1 MFATL
6 ALLSSLWP
14 LSLGAQA
21 PPAAT
26 LAEGVLLERDA
37 PALEGQFSI
46 RADGNQ
52 VFRYRYDSATYVVRE
67 GRLTSV
73 PSLNPG
79 ETLEV
84 ISDSV
89 ESSLLRYARDVH
101 VVSEAPAVPRVR
113 PAVATAATTT
123 RLLAGFD
130 PLERSLL
137 SSALSSPVGNL
148 TFAGVVY
155 SVTGERV
162 VLHTRVGDQ
171 QILLRRDTRYI
182 HDGASVDSASLKPNM
197 RVFVRGGK
205 DLWDQVEAYQVFW
218 GEILQPR

>member
-1 MFATL
+1 LRVFATL
-6 ALLSSLWP
+6 ALLSTLWP
-14 LSLGAQA
+14 LPAGAQA

-46 RADGNQ
+46 RGDGNQ
-52 VFRYRYDSATYVVRE
+52 VFRYRFDSATYVVRE

-73 PSLNPG
+73 PALNPG
-79 ETLEV
+79 ETVEV

-89 ESSLLRYARDVH
+89 ESLLLRYARDVH
-101 VVSEAPAVPRVR
+101 VVSEAPPAPRAPRSTVP
-113 PAVATAATTT
+113 VAN
-123 RLLAGFD
+123 RLLTGFD

-137 SSALSSPVGNL
+137 GSPVGNL

-155 SVTGERV
+155 RVTGERV

-171 QILLRRDTRYI
+171 PILLRRDTRYV

>member
-1 MFATL
+1 VPPLRVFATL
-6 ALLSSLWP
+6 ALLSTFWP
-14 LSLGAQA
+14 LPAGAQA

-37 PALEGQFSI
+37 PGLEGQFSI
-46 RADGNQ
+46 RADSNQ
-52 VFRYRYDSATYVVRE
+52 VFRYRFNSATYVVRD

-79 ETLEV
+79 ETVEV

-89 ESSLLRYARDVH
+89 ESLQLRYARDVH
-101 VVSEAPAVPRVR
+101 VVSEGPPVPRAR
-113 PAVATAATTT
+113 PAMAVAN
-123 RLLAGFD
+123 RLLTGFD

-137 SSALSSPVGNL
+137 GSPVGNL

-155 SVTGERV
+155 RVTGERV
-162 VLHTRVGDQ
+162 VLHTRIGDQ
-171 QILLRRDTRYI
+171 AILLRRDTRYV
-182 HDGASVDSASLKPNM
+182 HDGASVDFASLKPNL